1 MSKEEFNA
9 YLGAGTAYQ
18 GQLSFLGTVRIDGEY
33 TGEIKS
39 EGTLILGKEAKVRG
53 QIQVAQLI
61 LSGTIEGDI
70 VVAKKTQMHK
80 TAKLIG
86 NIITPI
92 LAMEEG
98 ACLQGRVQMTQD
110 PMPDDHILVAD
121 DGSIAIS
128 GNISKQ

>member
-53 QIQVAQLI
+53 KIQVAQLI
-61 LSGTIEGDI
+61 LSGTIEGEII
-70 VVAKKTQMHK
+70 VGKKTQMHK
-80 TAKLIG
+80 TAKLLG
-86 NIITPI
+86 TIITPV

-98 ACLQGRVQMTQD
+98 ALLQGTVQMTKD
-110 PMPDDHILVAD
+110 PMPETQMLAAGAD
-121 DGSIAIS
+121 DDVTAGTSA
-128 GNISKQ
+128 N

>member
-33 TGEIKS
+33 KGEIKS
-39 EGTLILGKEAKVRG
+39 EGTLILGKEANVQGK
-53 QIQVAQLI
+53 IQVSQLI
-61 LSGTIEGDI
+61 LSGNIEGEII
-70 VVAKKTQMHK
+70 VGKKTVMHK
-80 TAKLIG
+80 TARLTG

-98 ACLQGRVQMTQD
+98 AALQGKVQMTQG
-110 PMPDDHILVAD
+110 PMPGDEVQL
-121 DGSIAIS
+121 SIEENFLTS
-128 GNISKQ
+128 SNVN

>member
-33 TGEIKS
+33 KGEIKS
-39 EGTLILGKEAKVRG
+39 EGTLILGKEAKVQG
-53 QIQVAQLI
+53 KIQVAQLI
-61 LSGTIEGDI
+61 LSGSIEGEII
-70 VVAKKTQMHK
+70 VGKKTIMHK
-80 TAKLIG
+80 TAHLTG

-98 ACLQGRVQMTQD
+98 AALQGKVQMTQD
-110 PMPDDHILVAD
+110 AMPGDEMLLNPVENLFT
-121 DGSIAIS
+121 SS
-128 GNISKQ
+128 NVN